1 MVRIL
6 RPRTVAHNMRRFVP
20 SMKRNR
26 RGYVIRRA
34 RELAKTGKYPE
45 WSAIAFELRFVEG
58 IKEARNWLADRSIR
72 DELDSVC
79 ALTHKKQEKYAPR
92 P

>member
-1 MVRIL
+1 
-6 RPRTVAHNMRRFVP
+6 
-20 SMKRNR
+20 MKRNR

-34 RELAKTGKYPE
+34 RELAETGKYPE

-58 IKEARNWLADRSIR
+58 IKEARKWLADRSIR

-79 ALTHKKQEKYAPR
+79 TLAHKKQDDHA
-92 P
+92 